1 MINKLKQDLI
11 VAMKTKNTTNRD
23 VLQLLISSFNNYIKE
38 NKLTILTSEQEL
50 TLVQKELKQNR
61 ESLEF
66 AIKSGRQ
73 NLIDESNLKINLL
86 LSYLPKQLG
95 ESEIEEVIKQAITK
109 LNLAQLT
116 KSDKGK
122 IMKEIMPLLKGKT
135 DGKTIDAVLSR
146 FIV

>member
-86 LSYLPKQLG
+86 LSYLPQQLG
-95 ESEIEEVIKQAITK
+95 ELEIEEVIKQAIAK
-109 LNLAQLT
+109 LNLAQLI

-135 DGKTIDAVLSR
+135 DGKTIDTVLSR